1 MWETLWE
8 TYGNSIVF
16 HKETHIL
23 GEFCVWETCPS
34 KKVSEKVSEKNGT
47 SSQSHR
53 DYVNQTS
60 ILQVTSVLRIM
71 RSTLGSLLRKLLVGR
86 NKAGAL
92 HFRKFASQTSKAF
105 SSGRRGT
112 A

>member
-8 TYGNSIVF
+8 TYGYSIVF

-71 RSTLGSLLRKLLVGR
+71 RSTLGRSKAEALLL
-86 NKAGAL
+86 
-92 HFRKFASQTSKAF
+92 RKFASQTSSRSEQSRSFA
-105 SSGRRGT
+105 S
-112 A
+112 